1 MTPGRLTFFSRL
13 TSTLVLW
20 VLMLTTVFAGWDI
33 GFFSLLSFMAL
44 RALWEYYRMLE
55 HDGIGVFTLTGLI
68 CAAVLLAGGFLIV
81 RSEGPEN
88 SQDFELLVLVLFLL
102 TIFARQMFRGAENDP
117 LRAMSYTV
125 FGLFYIP
132 WLFSF
137 LTKIIYLTPR
147 LEGGLTTGQY
157 YVLYLVAVTK
167 FSDMG
172 AYVFGTLFGRHPF
185 APHISPKKTWE
196 GFAGALISSLLC
208 SYWMYALMPEKL
220 SAFRFWDITVLGLLL
235 GFAAVVGDLAESV
248 VKRGAHTK
256 DSSAMLPG
264 IGGTLDLIDSILFT
278 APLLFF
284 YMRFVLGIG

>member
-33 GFFSLLSFMAL
+33 GFFCLLSFMAL

-88 SQDFELLVLVLFLL
+88 SHDFELLVLVLFLL

-125 FGLFYIP
+125 FGLF
-132 WLFSF
+132 
-137 LTKIIYLTPR
+137 
-147 LEGGLTTGQY
+147 
-157 YVLYLVAVTK
+157 
-167 FSDMG
+167 
-172 AYVFGTLFGRHPF
+172 
-185 APHISPKKTWE
+185 
-196 GFAGALISSLLC
+196 
-208 SYWMYALMPEKL
+208 
-220 SAFRFWDITVLGLLL
+220 
-235 GFAAVVGDLAESV
+235 
-248 VKRGAHTK
+248 
-256 DSSAMLPG
+256 
-264 IGGTLDLIDSILFT
+264 
-278 APLLFF
+278 
-284 YMRFVLGIG
+284 

>member
-20 VLMLTTVFAGWDI
+20 ALMLTTVFAGWDI
-33 GFFSLLSFMAL
+33 GFFCLLSFMAL

-88 SQDFELLVLVLFLL
+88 SHDFELLVLVLFLL

-147 LEGGLTTGQY
+147 LESGLTTGQY

-172 AYVFGTLFGRHPF
+172 AYVFGSLFGRHPF

-235 GFAAVVGDLAESV
+235 GFAAVIGDLAESV